1 MKASALFHNLE
12 QGREIALK
20 IDGFRLWV
28 ALLHKKKC
36 FGNTN
41 EQIHFGLVLGR
52 VIRFSIMNSMMN
64 ATATLIK
71 CVVFYTTFSS
81 KSISSSKYADITQP
95 DDGKFHLFMY
105 TSFIRVFDLNLQ
117 SDGSDTRR

>member
-20 IDGFRLWV
+20 TNGFRLWV

-64 ATATLIK
+64 ATATLIIDVQVRCLLHHLLFK
-71 CVVFYTTFSS
+71 V
-81 KSISSSKYADITQP
+81 DIEQ
-95 DDGKFHLFMY
+95 
-105 TSFIRVFDLNLQ
+105 
-117 SDGSDTRR
+117 